1 MEPNQSSENVS
12 LRNSSRSTSSMLQF
26 LLKNQL
32 TIKEPQEKLKITELE
47 KSSEKIPIN
56 VRAYIY
62 SFIEFKILY
71 KKISKLSKK
80 EREVLLNSELVDQHK
95 ILNINLNL

>member
-1 MEPNQSSENVS
+1 M
-12 LRNSSRSTSSMLQF
+12 
-26 LLKNQL
+26 
-32 TIKEPQEKLKITELE
+32 KIIELE
-47 KSSEKIPIN
+47 KSNEKIPIN

-62 SFIEFKILY
+62 SFLEYKDLY

-95 ILNINLNL
+95 ILNINLQQNPHISLY